1 MATCSFEDN
10 DYERAARFMSDFHH
24 DRHKSRTFKLDVIHE
39 ALEDSVRDA
48 DKNAFHF
55 PRKLSKNQ
63 ASTCLASLAVEMAET
78 REDHHQS
85 SMAHPAGGTSPCPEE
100 GMSEGASSSCPW
112 GHFIADDGDR
122 HLHRGRKRAIPR
134 HPHGKIVWQTPKR
147 WRPMSP
153 TSA

>member
-1 MATCSFEDN
+1 MATCTFEDN
-10 DYERAARFMSDFHH
+10 DYEGAARFMSDFHH

-55 PRKLSKNQ
+55 PRKLSKQQ
-63 ASTCLASLAVEMAET
+63 ASTCLASLAEMAET
-78 REDHHQS
+78 GEVQS
-85 SMAHPAGGTSPCPEE
+85 MTHPAGGSSPCPEE
-100 GMSEGASSSCPW
+100 DMISEGASSSCPW

-122 HLHRGRKRAIPR
+122 HLNRGRKRTIPR
-134 HPHGKIVWQTPKR
+134 HPRSKIVWQAPKR